1 MENRAFLFPNY
12 KSSKT
17 NTFINEFNLQ

>member
-1 MENRAFLFPNY
+1 MENRAFLLPNY